1 MLFDSCLRSSPK
13 NIGGEPLRRPGPR
26 SSSSPTPAR
35 KLVEFSTVEDLGR
48 KCNRKGL
55 PADTIVLPAKQA
67 TSIRSIKSLVPLLDR
82 VLVQRIKADTKT
94 ASGIFLPESSVK
106 ELNEAKV
113 LAVGPGALD
122 KEGKR
127 LPVGVQAGDRV
138 LIPTVRRPPGP
149 LVESGRLFRFL
160 ENVRPGSGM
169 RDSVADKVVS
179 SLAAP
184 PSRLART
191 STLCSG
197 TASKFA
203 PIQPAC
209 LVFWE
214 RVKNSDLSAQDPGQD
229 QRVKRRK
236 RYPRSRRPYNDL

>member
-1 MLFDSCLRSSPK
+1 MPARACANLPEFSMVDDLFLSLTAAG
-13 NIGGEPLRRPGPR
+13 NANPGDLLADTPR
-26 SSSSPTPAR
+26 S
-35 KLVEFSTVEDLGR
+35 L
-48 KCNRKGL
+48 
-55 PADTIVLPAKQA
+55 AKQA

-82 VLVQRIKADTKT
+82 VLVQRIKAETKT

-138 LIPTVRRPPGP
+138 LIPTVRRPWMLWWNVAG
-149 LVESGRLFRFL
+149 SSFL
-160 ENVRPGSGM
+160 EDGRPGL
-169 RDSVADKVVS
+169 SVGTWFADVVMS

-203 PIQPAC
+203 FGPPAVQPC
-209 LVFWE
+209 C
-214 RVKNSDLSAQDPGQD
+214 RG
-229 QRVKRRK
+229 
-236 RYPRSRRPYNDL
+236 